1 MGCAD
6 HTVESRFDFFDRGQ
20 NVIYLSAAFSLFIC
34 ATTVCAQ
41 IGRSLIPT
49 DFTQK
54 TRRSTLF
61 QVAILSSAVDL
72 YGWYFYGLSIKN
84 DPNSLNFQSLSNTHT
99 VWQMRFDMETIG
111 GSLFNL
117 CHLLLFRFDAFS
129 STNQRTMATSQSRL
143 SAIRPSQPSA

>member
-20 NVIYLSAAFSLFIC
+20 NVIYLSAAFSLFVC

-84 DPNSLNFQSLSNTHT
+84 DPNSLNFQRLSNTYSA
-99 VWQMRFDMETIG
+99 WQIRLDMETIG
-111 GSLFNL
+111 SSLFNRFY
-117 CHLLLFRFDAFS
+117 LLLFRFDAFS
-129 STNQRTMATSQSRL
+129 STTQRAMATSQPRL
-143 SAIRPSQPSA
+143 SNVRPSQPSA